1 MNITKKISMTLL
13 IIGISSTFM
22 SCSTPKQASVEPQ
35 LFQMKSIAE
44 LATMDVYFHNVA
56 KFNEKD
62 ATGILLWKKD
72 KNFWI
77 EYSGIVEIG
86 IDASLLDVE
95 VVEENVT
102 IQIPE
107 AKVLGSKVDDATLSK
122 DSFIVD
128 NKSADISAEDEI
140 QAFKEAQEN
149 MVLEASQDQ
158 NLLASAQENARKLL
172 EEYILNI
179 GEEVGQNYSIEWIY
193 LKGK

>member
-1 MNITKKISMTLL
+1 
-13 IIGISSTFM
+13 M

>member
-1 MNITKKISMTLL
+1 MYITKKIYATLL
-13 IIGISSTFM
+13 LIGLSSTLI
-22 SCSTPKQASVEPQ
+22 SCTTPQQPSAEPQ

-62 ATGILLWKKD
+62 AAGILIWKKD

-102 IQIPE
+102 IHIPE
-107 AKVLGSKVDDATLSK
+107 AKVLGSKVEEATLTK

-128 NKSADISAEDEI
+128 KKSADISAEDEI
-140 QAFKEAQEN
+140 QAFKEAQDN

-158 NLLASAQENARKLL
+158 NLLASAQESAQKLL
-172 EEYILNI
+172 EEYISNI
-179 GEEVGQNYSIEWIY
+179 GEAVGKDYSIKWID